1 MAGLNDE
8 WGLIMNRES
17 TGIVMSKWF
26 GMMLAIGILLVL
38 IMPTEAKADEM
49 TNVVLTNGGMTYS
62 TMVYGPEID
71 NIKSGVSVSAAAWI
85 KEICNHVASSSFG
98 AITINETLLKQD
110 VFAAIKSGQ
119 KLVTLD
125 LNNYIKGAEK
135 VTTITTPA
143 ANATSGTTVAGTAA
157 GTLEALAASGMNAM
171 IAANLNEIGIDT
183 KISECS
189 TKYVVGQDR
198 SQNIMVAA
206 SRINGIILQP
216 GDGLSFDAVILPR
229 TTANGYGM
237 GNAIMG
243 DEFIKVVGGGICQ
256 VSSTLNNAVLRA
268 GIIPLERHNHSQT
281 VSYLKSGLDATIS
294 SGKLDYKFINTLKHP
309 IYISATA
316 VNGVLTVSFYSNSE
330 ALNGLTYNT
339 SVVGTAKKNTTFING
354 YQNGVLVGSYPAYS
368 SSYK

>member
-1 MAGLNDE
+1 
-8 WGLIMNRES
+8 MNREKGKS
-17 TGIVMSKWF
+17 VLNSVMRKWI
-26 GMMLAIGILLVL
+26 GVMLTIGILLTV
-38 IMPTEAKADEM
+38 IIPTEVKADEM
-49 TNVVLTNGGMTYS
+49 INVVLTNGQMTYS

-71 NIKSGVSVSAAAWI
+71 NIKSGVSVSTSTWL

-110 VFAAIKSGQ
+110 VFMGIKSGQ
-119 KLVTLD
+119 KLVALD
-125 LNNYIKGAEK
+125 LKNYVKGAEK
-135 VTTITTPA
+135 TASITT
-143 ANATSGTTVAGTAA
+143 STTVNPATGTP
-157 GTLEALAASGMNAM
+157 LENASATDSSAALAAIGMNAA
-171 IAANLNEIGIDT
+171 IAANLNAIGIDT

-206 SRINGIILQP
+206 SRINGMILQP

-237 GNAIMG
+237 GNAILG
-243 DEFIKVVGGGICQ
+243 DEFVKVVGGGICQ

-294 SGKLDYKFINTLKHP
+294 SGKLDYKFINTLQYP

-330 ALNGLTYNT
+330 ALNGLTYHT